1 MQEHEAGRRAIDVV
15 AAVYRS
21 HASRDTP
28 SLLDVLA
35 EDVEWVQA
43 SGHPYAGARPWRG
56 HREVVEHVVDPVND
70 DWDGY
75 ATEVDEMIDAGD
87 RVVVTGRY
95 SGTYRATGRALAAEM
110 CVIYTV
116 HEGRITRFQQYCDT
130 AAFRHAMGLT

>member
-1 MQEHEAGRRAIDVV
+1 VHEPAEAIAAIDVV

-35 EDVEWVQA
+35 DDVEWVQA
-43 SGHPYAGARPWRG
+43 SGHPYAGVRPWRG
-56 HREVVEHVVDPVND
+56 HREVVEHVVDPVNG

-75 ATEVDEMIDAGD
+75 VTEVDEMIDAGD

-95 SGTYRATGRALAAEM
+95 SGTYRATGRTLAADM

-116 HEGRITRFQQYCDT
+116 HDGRITRFQQYCDT
-130 AAFRHAMGLT
+130 AAFRAAMGLR